1 MRRGDKR
8 KNGMHH
14 ADIVAAVKK
23 AGTNLRQLAL
33 SSGFGESTLRAAL
46 HKQHP
51 RAQRL
56 IAKTIGK
63 PVHEIWPQWFDV
75 SGAPI
80 RAPRAER
87 TTTRVRESN
96 PRVPASPKAA

>member
-1 MRRGDKR
+1 
-8 KNGMHH
+8 MHP

-23 AGTNLRQLAL
+23 AGTSLRQLGL
-33 SSGFGESTLRAAL
+33 SGGFGESTLRAAL

-56 IAKTIGK
+56 IAQTIGK
-63 PVHEIWPQWFDV
+63 PLHEIWPQWFDV
-75 SGAPI
+75 TGAPI

-96 PRVPASPKAA
+96 PRVPSPSKAA